1 MKYKRIL
8 LIISLLFIV
17 SGCSVKYEIE
27 ITKDLKVNEKLI
39 LTENNKTF
47 IQNGTTN
54 KLYISTMAET
64 YRNND
69 RYKSYEINEE
79 YNKEQSGIEA
89 AKKNSSLS
97 DYQLNNGVKKTLFG
111 FIVLKEEKNQV
122 NFLATDYRGER
133 FFEEADAAELKYE
146 DVQVD
151 IKLPFEVQE
160 HNSDKYD
167 EEKGIYTWYFNKNTK
182 DKEIKLVFN
191 KKISFK
197 KQIIRLLKQNW
208 YLFMIIPVLLLLVLL
223 IFIRHKRVNKI

>member
-69 RYKSYEINEE
+69 RYKYS
-79 YNKEQSGIEA
+79 
-89 AKKNSSLS
+89 
-97 DYQLNNGVKKTLFG
+97 V
-111 FIVLKEEKNQV
+111 
-122 NFLATDYRGER
+122 RG
-133 FFEEADAAELKYE
+133 
-146 DVQVD
+146 
-151 IKLPFEVQE
+151 
-160 HNSDKYD
+160 
-167 EEKGIYTWYFNKNTK
+167 W
-182 DKEIKLVFN
+182 
-191 KKISFK
+191 
-197 KQIIRLLKQNW
+197 
-208 YLFMIIPVLLLLVLL
+208 
-223 IFIRHKRVNKI
+223 

>member
-1 MKYKRIL
+1 MKYKKIL
-8 LIISLLFIV
+8 LAIMILFIM
-17 SGCSVKYEIE
+17 SGCSVKYELE
-27 ITKDLKVNEKLI
+27 ITKDLKVNEKI
-39 LTENNKTF
+39 SIKENNDIFTN
-47 IQNGTTN
+47 IGTTN

-69 RYKSYEINEE
+69 KYKAYEIIEE

-89 AKKNSSLS
+89 SKKNKSLQ

-122 NFLATDYRGER
+122 TFTATDYRGEQ
-133 FFEEADAAELKYE
+133 FFQESSRGEIDYE

-151 IKLPFEVQE
+151 IKLPFEVKE

-167 EEKGIYTWYFNKNTK
+167 EEKGIYTWYFDKNSQ
-182 DKEIKLVFN
+182 DKEIRLVFN

-197 KQIIRLLKQNW
+197 KQLIRILKQNW
-208 YLFMIIPVLLLLVLL
+208 YIFAIIPALLLFILL

>member
-122 NFLATDYRGER
+122 NFSATDYRGES

>member
-1 MKYKRIL
+1 MKYKKIL
-8 LIISLLFIV
+8 LAIIILFIM
-17 SGCSVKYEIE
+17 SGCSVKYELE
-27 ITKDLKVNEKLI
+27 ITKDLKVNEKI
-39 LTENNKTF
+39 SIKENNDTF
-47 IQNGTTN
+47 TRVGTTN

-69 RYKSYEINEE
+69 RYKLYEIKED

-89 AKKNSSLS
+89 TKKNKTLQ

-122 NFLATDYRGER
+122 TFLATEYRGEQ
-133 FFEEADAAELKYE
+133 FFVESNRGEIEYD

-151 IKLPFEVQE
+151 IKLPFEVKE

-167 EEKGIYTWYFNKNTK
+167 EEKGIYTWYFDKTSK

-191 KKISFK
+191 RKVSLK
-197 KQIIRLLKQNW
+197 KQFLRILKQNW
-208 YLFMIIPVLLLLVLL
+208 YLFAIIPALLLFILL